1 MSASA
6 SPPLRYTGLR
16 IKRLEDP
23 RLLTGRGRYLDD
35 LGLPRML
42 FASFVRSPHAHA
54 RIVRIDAAAAR
65 AWPGVAAVVT
75 ADDLRAVTRPL
86 SPRLDGPGYT
96 PTAWPALADGVASFC
111 GEAVAAVVAVNP
123 YVAADARELVTV
135 EWETRPAVATIDQAL
150 ESNRI
155 LFQRRYR
162 QGDVDG
168 AFAGAPIVLR
178 ETFEHGRCAPS
189 PLELRGILADWD
201 GEALTVW
208 SPHQA
213 PSLLRTALADALAL
227 PHARIRII
235 SPDVGGGFG
244 LKMQVFPEDV
254 TVAALSRRLGRP
266 VKWLEER
273 RENLAAASQ
282 ARGQRTTVELA
293 AAADGTLLALRSR
306 VMSDNGAY
314 HAYPTTGVL
323 EPLGTA
329 SIMPGPYRI
338 STSEFEAL
346 ALATHEPPLG
356 AYRGVG
362 MTMGAFVA
370 ERMLDLLAARLRLD
384 PAEIRRRNL
393 IPREAYPFTSATGYT
408 YDSGDF
414 PKALEEALAAV
425 EYDKLRHE
433 QEAARAAG
441 RLVGIGIACYT
452 EYTGMGSAGFRR
464 RGAVEV
470 PGIEAATVTMDAD
483 ATARCAVS
491 FPTQGQGHATTVAQI
506 VADRLGLTLEDVRLQ
521 RVDTAESPRGS
532 GTFASRGTVAILGT
546 AAVAADRVGEKLRA
560 LAALRL
566 EAAAA
571 DVELAGGRAYV
582 RGFPDRS
589 IALAEIARIAYSPP
603 QDGLPDGFAPGL
615 QATVYCDLPGPTFS
629 GAVHVAVVEVDP
641 ATGRVAV
648 RRYALVEDCGRVIN
662 PVIVEGQIHGAV
674 AQGIGEALL
683 ESVVHDDAGQ
693 LLTATLMDYALPRAD
708 DLPLLEIG
716 HLETLSP
723 VTPGGVKGMGEGGT
737 IGAPAAIANAV
748 ADAVRHLGVQITTLP
763 IRPEWLLQSS
773 ATRPERPNMR
783 TS

>member
-1 MSASA
+1 MSAGH
-6 SPPLRYTGLR
+6 SPPLRYTGMR

-42 FASFVRSPHAHA
+42 VASFVRSPYAHA
-54 RIVRIDAAAAR
+54 RIVRIDTAAAR
-65 AWPGVAAVVT
+65 ALPGIVAVVT
-75 ADDLRAVTRPL
+75 ADDLRAVTKPL
-86 SPRLDGPGYT
+86 APRLDGGGFT
-96 PTAWPALADGVASFC
+96 PTAWPALADGIARFG
-111 GEAVAAVVAVNP
+111 GEAVAAVVATDP

-135 EWETRPAVATIDQAL
+135 EWEAKPVVASIDQAL
-150 ESNRI
+150 ASNQI
-155 LFQRRYR
+155 LFQRRHR

-168 AFAGAPIVLR
+168 AFARAPIVLR
-178 ETFEHGRCAPS
+178 QTFEHGRCAPS
-189 PLELRGILADWD
+189 PLEPRGILADWD
-201 GEALTVW
+201 GDALTVW
-208 SPHQA
+208 SANQA
-213 PSLLRTALADALAL
+213 PSIMRTALADALGL
-227 PHARIRII
+227 PHARVRIV

-254 TVAALSRRLGRP
+254 AVAALARRLGRP
-266 VKWLEER
+266 LKWLEER

-282 ARGQRTTVELA
+282 ARAQRTTVELA
-293 AAADGTLLALRSR
+293 AAADGTVLALRSR

-338 STSEFEAL
+338 TAYEFEAL
-346 ALATHEPPLG
+346 ALATNKPPLG

-370 ERMLDLLAARLRLD
+370 ERMLDLVAERLKLD
-384 PAEIRRRNL
+384 PADVRRRNL
-393 IPREAYPFTSATGYT
+393 IQREAYPFTSATGYT
-408 YDSGDF
+408 YDSGDY

-425 EYDKLRHE
+425 EYDKLRRE
-433 QEAARAAG
+433 QEAARAEG

-470 PGIEAATVTMDAD
+470 PGIEAATVTIDAD
-483 ATARCAVS
+483 ATVRCAVS
-491 FPTQGQGHATTVAQI
+491 FPTQGQGHATTIAQI
-506 VADRLGLTLEDVRLQ
+506 VADRLGLALEDVRLQ

-532 GTFASRGTVAILGT
+532 GTFASRGTVAMLGT
-546 AAVAADRVGEKLRA
+546 AAVAADRVGDKLRA
-560 LAALRL
+560 LAAHRL
-566 EAAAA
+566 EAAAP
-571 DVELAGGRAYV
+571 DVELAGGRAFV

-589 IALAEIARIAYSPP
+589 IAVAEITRIAYSPP
-603 QDGLPDGFAPGL
+603 RGGLPDGLAPGL
-615 QATVYCDLPGPTFS
+615 EATVYCDLPGPTFS

-641 ATGRVAV
+641 GTGRVTV

-662 PVIVEGQIHGAV
+662 PLIVEGQIHGAV

-683 ESVVHDDAGQ
+683 ESVVYDDDGQ

-716 HLETLSP
+716 HLETPSP
-723 VTPGGVKGMGEGGT
+723 ITPGGVKGMGEGGT
-737 IGAPAAIANAV
+737 IGAPATIANAV

-763 IRPEWLLQSS
+763 IRPESLLGRF
-773 ATRPERPNMR
+773 ATGRERP
-783 TS
+783 T

>member
-1 MSASA
+1 MNVGD
-6 SPPLRYTGLR
+6 SPPLRYTGMR

-35 LGLPRML
+35 LALPRML

-54 RIVRIDAAAAR
+54 RIVRIDATAAR
-65 AWPGVAAVVT
+65 ALPGVAAVIT
-75 ADDLRAVTRPL
+75 AEDLRAVTRPL
-86 SPRLDGPGYT
+86 APRLDGAGFT
-96 PTAWPALADGVASFC
+96 PTAWPALADDVARYC
-111 GEAVAAVVAVNP
+111 GEAVAAVIAADP
-123 YVAADARELVTV
+123 YVVADARELVTV
-135 EWETRPAVATIDQAL
+135 EWEPRPAVVTIDQAL
-150 ESNRI
+150 TSNQI
-155 LFQRRYR
+155 LFQRCHR
-162 QGDVDG
+162 QGDVDR
-168 AFAGAPIVLR
+168 AFASAPIVIR

-189 PLELRGILADWD
+189 PIELRGILADWD
-201 GEALTVW
+201 GDALTIW
-208 SPHQA
+208 SGNQS
-213 PSLLRTALADALAL
+213 PSLMRTALAEALGL
-227 PHARIRII
+227 PHARVRII

-254 TVAALSRRLGRP
+254 AVAALTRRLGRP

-282 ARGQRTTVELA
+282 ARGQRTTVEMA
-293 AAADGTLLALRSR
+293 AATDGTVLALRSR

-338 STSEFEAL
+338 GAYEFEAL
-346 ALATHEPPLG
+346 ALATHKPPLG

-362 MTMGAFVA
+362 MTMGAFVT
-370 ERMLDLLAARLRLD
+370 ERMLDLVAARLSLD
-384 PAEIRRRNL
+384 PAEVRRRNL
-393 IPREAYPFTSATGYT
+393 IPREAYPFTSAAGYT

-414 PKALEEALAAV
+414 PKALEEALAAID
-425 EYDKLRHE
+425 YDKLRHE
-433 QEAARAAG
+433 QAASRSEG
-441 RLVGIGIACYT
+441 RLVGIGMACYT
-452 EYTGMGSAGFRR
+452 EYTGMGSAGFRL

-470 PGIEAATVTMDAD
+470 PGIEAATVTVDAD
-483 ATARCAVS
+483 ATVRCAVS

-506 VADRLGLTLEDVRLQ
+506 VADRLGLRLEDVRLQ

-532 GTFASRGTVAILGT
+532 GTFASRGTVAMLGS

-560 LAALRL
+560 LAGSRL

-571 DVELAGGRAYV
+571 DVELAGGRAFV
-582 RGFPDRS
+582 RGFPDRA
-589 IALAEIARIAYSPP
+589 IALAEITRLAYSPP
-603 QDGLPDGFAPGL
+603 LGGLPEGLTPGL

-629 GAVHVAVVEVDP
+629 GAVHVAVVEIDP

-648 RRYALVEDCGRVIN
+648 RRYALVEDCGRVVN

-683 ESVVHDDAGQ
+683 ESVVYDDDGQ

-716 HLETLSP
+716 HLETPSP
-723 VTPGGVKGMGEGGT
+723 LTAGGVKGMGEGGT
-737 IGAPAAIANAV
+737 IGAPATIANAV

-763 IRPEWLLQSS
+763 IRPESLLRGST
-773 ATRPERPNMR
+773 ARPERP
-783 TS
+783 T

>member
-1 MSASA
+1 MSAGHA
-6 SPPLRYTGLR
+6 PTLRYTGIR

-42 FASFVRSPHAHA
+42 YASFVRSPHAHA
-54 RIVRIDAAAAR
+54 RVVRIDTLAAGAL
-65 AWPGVAAVVT
+65 PGVVGVVT
-75 ADDLRAVTRPL
+75 ADDLRAVTKPL
-86 SPRLDGPGYT
+86 APRLEGPGFT
-96 PTAWPALADGVASFC
+96 PTAWPALADGVVRYC
-111 GEAVAAVVAVNP
+111 GEAVAVVVAASP
-123 YVAADARELVTV
+123 YVAADARDRVEVAWEPKTAVT
-135 EWETRPAVATIDQAL
+135 TIDQAL
-150 ESNRI
+150 AANQV

-168 AFAGAPIVLR
+168 AFARAPIVVR

-189 PLELRGILADWD
+189 PLEVRGILADWD
-201 GEALTVW
+201 GEALTIW
-208 SPHQA
+208 SGNQS
-213 PSLLRTALADALAL
+213 PSIMRTALADALGL
-227 PHARIRII
+227 PHARVRIMC
-235 SPDVGGGFG
+235 PDVGGGFG

-254 TVAALSRRLGRP
+254 AVAALSRRLGRP

-293 AAADGTLLALRSR
+293 AAADGTVLALRSR
-306 VMSDNGAY
+306 VISDNGAY

-338 STSEFEAL
+338 STYEFEAL
-346 ALATHEPPLG
+346 ALATHKPPLG

-370 ERMLDLLAARLRLD
+370 ERMLDLVAERLSLD

-393 IPREAYPFTSATGYT
+393 IPREAYPFTSATGYV
-408 YDSGDF
+408 YDSGDY
-414 PKALEEALAAV
+414 PKALDEALAMV
-425 EYDKLRHE
+425 EYDKLRLE
-433 QEAARAAG
+433 QSAARAAG

-464 RGAVEV
+464 RGAVEM
-470 PGIEAATVTMDAD
+470 PGIEAATVTIDAD
-483 ATARCAVS
+483 ATVRCALS
-491 FPTQGQGHATTVAQI
+491 FPTQGQGHATTIAQI
-506 VADRLGLTLEDVRLQ
+506 VADRLGLALENVRLQ
-521 RVDTAESPRGS
+521 RVDTAESPPGS
-532 GTFASRGTVAILGT
+532 GTFASRGIVAMLGS

-560 LAALRL
+560 LAAHRL
-566 EAAAA
+566 EASAA
-571 DVELAGGRAYV
+571 DVELAGGRAFV

-589 IALAEIARIAYSPP
+589 IAVAELTRLAYSPP
-603 QDGLPDGFAPGL
+603 LGGLPEGLAPGL
-615 QATVYCDLPGPTFS
+615 EATIFCDLPGPTFS
-629 GAVHVAVVEVDP
+629 GAVHVAVVEVDA
-641 ATGRVAV
+641 ATGRVVV

-683 ESVVHDDAGQ
+683 ESIVHDDHGQ
-693 LLTATLMDYALPRAD
+693 LLTATLMDYALPKAD
-708 DLPLLEIG
+708 DLPSFEIA

-763 IRPEWLLQSS
+763 IRAESLLGAFALSG
-773 ATRPERPNMR
+773 TRP
-783 TS
+783 T

>member
-1 MSASA
+1 MNVGDSA
-6 SPPLRYTGLR
+6 PLRYTGMR

-35 LGLPRML
+35 LALPRML

-54 RIVRIDAAAAR
+54 RIVRIDATAAR
-65 AWPGVAAVVT
+65 ALPGVAAVIT
-75 ADDLRAVTRPL
+75 AEDLRAVTRPL
-86 SPRLDGPGYT
+86 APRLDGAGFT
-96 PTAWPALADGVASFC
+96 PTAWPALADDVARYC
-111 GEAVAAVVAVNP
+111 GEAVAAVIAADP
-123 YVAADARELVTV
+123 YVVADARELVTV
-135 EWETRPAVATIDQAL
+135 EWEPRPAVVTIDQAL
-150 ESNRI
+150 TSNQI
-155 LFQRRYR
+155 LFQRCHR
-162 QGDVDG
+162 QGDVDR
-168 AFAGAPIVLR
+168 AFASAPIVIR

-189 PLELRGILADWD
+189 PIELRGILADWD
-201 GEALTVW
+201 GDALTIW
-208 SPHQA
+208 SGNQS
-213 PSLLRTALADALAL
+213 PSLMRTALAEALGL
-227 PHARIRII
+227 PHARVRII

-254 TVAALSRRLGRP
+254 AVAALTRRLGRP

-282 ARGQRTTVELA
+282 ARGQRTTVEMA
-293 AAADGTLLALRSR
+293 AATDGTVLALRSR

-338 STSEFEAL
+338 GAYEFEAL
-346 ALATHEPPLG
+346 ALATHKPPLG

-362 MTMGAFVA
+362 MTMGAFVT
-370 ERMLDLLAARLRLD
+370 ERMLDLVAARLSLD
-384 PAEIRRRNL
+384 PAEVRRRNL

-414 PKALEEALAAV
+414 PKALEEALAAID
-425 EYDKLRHE
+425 YDKLRHE
-433 QEAARAAG
+433 QAASRSEG
-441 RLVGIGIACYT
+441 RLVGIGMACYT

-470 PGIEAATVTMDAD
+470 PGIEAATVTVDAD
-483 ATARCAVS
+483 ATVRCAVS

-506 VADRLGLTLEDVRLQ
+506 VADRLGLRLEDVRLQ

-532 GTFASRGTVAILGT
+532 GTFASRGTVAMLGS

-560 LAALRL
+560 LAGSRL

-571 DVELAGGRAYV
+571 DVELAGGRAFV
-582 RGFPDRS
+582 RGFPDRA
-589 IALAEIARIAYSPP
+589 IALAEITRLAYSPP
-603 QDGLPDGFAPGL
+603 LGGLPEGLTPGL

-629 GAVHVAVVEVDP
+629 GAVHVAVVEIDP

-648 RRYALVEDCGRVIN
+648 RRYALVEDCGRVVN

-683 ESVVHDDAGQ
+683 ESVVYDDDGQ

-716 HLETLSP
+716 HLETPSP
-723 VTPGGVKGMGEGGT
+723 LTPGGVKGMGEGGT
-737 IGAPAAIANAV
+737 IGAPATIANAV

-763 IRPEWLLQSS
+763 IRPESLLRGST
-773 ATRPERPNMR
+773 ARPERR
-783 TS
+783 T

>member
-1 MSASA
+1 MSALA
-6 SPPLRYTGLR
+6 SPPLRYTGMR

-42 FASFVRSPHAHA
+42 FASFVRSPYAHA
-54 RIVRIDAAAAR
+54 RIARIDTAAAR
-65 AWPGVAAVVT
+65 ALPGVVAVVT
-75 ADDLRAVTRPL
+75 ADDLRAVTKPL
-86 SPRLDGPGYT
+86 APRLDGPGFT
-96 PTAWPALADGVASFC
+96 PTAWPALADGVARFC
-111 GEAVAAVVAVNP
+111 GEAVGIVVAESP

-135 EWETRPAVATIDQAL
+135 EWEAKPVVASIDQAL
-150 ESNRI
+150 ASNQI
-155 LFQRRYR
+155 LFQRRHR

-168 AFAGAPIVLR
+168 AFSRAPIVVR
-178 ETFEHGRCAPS
+178 QTFEHGRCAPS
-189 PLELRGILADWD
+189 PLEPRGILADWD

-208 SPHQA
+208 SPNQS
-213 PSLLRTALADALAL
+213 PSIMRTALANALDL
-227 PHARIRII
+227 PHARVRIV

-254 TVAALSRRLGRP
+254 AVAALTRRLGRP

-282 ARGQRTTVELA
+282 ARAQRTAAEVA
-293 AAADGTLLALRSR
+293 AAADGTVLALRAR

-338 STSEFEAL
+338 SAYEFEAL
-346 ALATHEPPLG
+346 ALATNKPPLG

-370 ERMLDLLAARLRLD
+370 ERMLDLVAERLRLD
-384 PAEIRRRNL
+384 PAEVRRRNL

-408 YDSGDF
+408 YDSGDY

-433 QEAARAAG
+433 QETARAEG

-470 PGIEAATVTMDAD
+470 PGIEAATVTIDAD
-483 ATARCAVS
+483 ATVRCAVS
-491 FPTQGQGHATTVAQI
+491 FPTQGQGHATTIAQI
-506 VADRLGLTLEDVRLQ
+506 VADRLGLALEDVRLQ

-532 GTFASRGTVAILGT
+532 GTFASRGTVAMLGT
-546 AAVAADRVGEKLRA
+546 AAVAADRVGDKLRA
-560 LAALRL
+560 LAAHRL
-566 EAAAA
+566 EAAAP
-571 DVELAGGRAYV
+571 DVELAGGRAFV

-589 IALAEIARIAYSPP
+589 IALAEITRIAYSPP
-603 QDGLPDGFAPGL
+603 VGGLPEGLTPGL
-615 QATVYCDLPGPTFS
+615 EATVYCDLPGPTFS
-629 GAVHVAVVEVDP
+629 GAVHIAVVEVDP
-641 ATGRVAV
+641 ATGRVTV

-683 ESVVHDDAGQ
+683 ESVLYDDDGQ

-708 DLPLLEIG
+708 DLPLFEIG
-716 HLETLSP
+716 HLETPSP
-723 VTPGGVKGMGEGGT
+723 LTPGGVKGMGEGGT
-737 IGAPAAIANAV
+737 IGAPATIANAV
-748 ADAVRHLGVQITTLP
+748 ADAVRHLGVQITRLP
-763 IRPEWLLQSS
+763 IRPESLLGRS
-773 ATRPERPNMR
+773 ACIAERPI
-783 TS
+783 

>member
-1 MSASA
+1 MSAGP
-6 SPPLRYTGLR
+6 PPLRYTGMR

-42 FASFVRSPHAHA
+42 VASFVRSPYAHA
-54 RIVRIDAAAAR
+54 RIVRIDTAAAR
-65 AWPGVAAVVT
+65 ALPGIVAVVT
-75 ADDLRAVTRPL
+75 ADDLRAVTKPL
-86 SPRLDGPGYT
+86 APRLDGRGFT
-96 PTAWPALADGVASFC
+96 PTAWPALADGVARFG
-111 GEAVAAVVAVNP
+111 GEAVAAVVATDP

-135 EWETRPAVATIDQAL
+135 EWEAKPVVASIDQAL
-150 ESNRI
+150 ASNQI
-155 LFQRRYR
+155 LFQRRHR

-168 AFAGAPIVLR
+168 AFARAAIVLR
-178 ETFEHGRCAPS
+178 QTFEHGRCAPS
-189 PLELRGILADWD
+189 PLEPRGILADWD
-201 GEALTVW
+201 GDALTIW
-208 SPHQA
+208 SANQA
-213 PSLLRTALADALAL
+213 PSIMRTALADALGL
-227 PHARIRII
+227 PHAQVRIV

-254 TVAALSRRLGRP
+254 AVAALARRLGRP

-282 ARGQRTTVELA
+282 ARAQRTAVEIA
-293 AAADGTLLALRSR
+293 AAADGTVLALRSR

-338 STSEFEAL
+338 TAYEFEAL
-346 ALATHEPPLG
+346 ALATNKPPLG

-370 ERMLDLLAARLRLD
+370 ERMLDLVAERLKLD
-384 PAEIRRRNL
+384 PADVRRRNL

-408 YDSGDF
+408 YDSGDY

-425 EYDKLRHE
+425 EYDKLRRE
-433 QEAARAAG
+433 QEAARAEG

-470 PGIEAATVTMDAD
+470 PGIEAATVTVDAD
-483 ATARCAVS
+483 ATVRCALS
-491 FPTQGQGHATTVAQI
+491 FPTQGQGHATTIAQI
-506 VADRLGLTLEDVRLQ
+506 VADRLGLALEDVRLQ

-532 GTFASRGTVAILGT
+532 GTFASRGTVAMLGT
-546 AAVAADRVGEKLRA
+546 AAVAADRVGDKLRA
-560 LAALRL
+560 LAAHRL
-566 EAAAA
+566 EAAAP
-571 DVELAGGRAYV
+571 DVELAGGRAFV
-582 RGFPDRS
+582 RGSPDRS
-589 IALAEIARIAYSPP
+589 IALAEITRIAYSPP
-603 QDGLPDGFAPGL
+603 RGGLPDGLAPGL
-615 QATVYCDLPGPTFS
+615 EATVYCDLPGPTFS

-641 ATGRVAV
+641 GTGRVTV

-662 PVIVEGQIHGAV
+662 PLIVEGQIHGAV

-683 ESVVHDDAGQ
+683 ESVVYDDNGQ

-716 HLETLSP
+716 HLETPSP
-723 VTPGGVKGMGEGGT
+723 ITPGGVKGMGEGGT
-737 IGAPAAIANAV
+737 IGAPATIANAV

-763 IRPEWLLQSS
+763 IRPESLLGRF
-773 ATRPERPNMR
+773 ATGRERP
-783 TS
+783 T